1 MPTRPNVVA
10 FDIIETT
17 FSLEPLRDRLSA
29 LGLPGGSLETW
40 FAVGLRDAFALA
52 AAGDFAPFRSVLEG
66 ALGQVLAEHQVQIS
80 GEQRSGVLDMMS
92 RLPPHPDAAT
102 AFQTLA
108 RAGVRIMALSNGA
121 ATATETL
128 LDRAGLAGF
137 VEWIVSVDD
146 VGFSKPRPEVYRH
159 AVRTAGVAAEEMT
172 LVATHSWD
180 VHGAKAAGLKAA
192 YVRRGRP
199 FPQTMRA
206 PDLEGEEL
214 ADVARRLVS
223 VLGGGWA

>member
-1 MPTRPNVVA
+1 MPTRPHVVA
-10 FDIIETT
+10 FDIIGTV

-29 LGLPGGSLETW
+29 LGLPGGSLEIW
-40 FAVGLRDAFALA
+40 FAEGLRDAFALA
-52 AAGDFAPFRSVLEG
+52 AAGDFAPFRSMLDS
-66 ALGQVLAEHQVQIS
+66 ALVQVLAKHRVPAS
-80 GEQRSGVLDMMS
+80 DEQRSGVLDAMS

-108 RAGVRIMALSNGA
+108 DAGVRIMALSNGA
-121 ATATETL
+121 ASSTKTL

-137 VEWIVSVDD
+137 VEWVVSVDE

-159 AVRTAGVAAEEMT
+159 AAQTAGVAAEEMT
-172 LVATHSWD
+172 LVATHPWD

-192 YVRRGRP
+192 YVRRGQP
-199 FPQTMRA
+199 FPPTMRA

-214 ADVARRLVS
+214 ADVARRLMVPR
-223 VLGGGWA
+223 